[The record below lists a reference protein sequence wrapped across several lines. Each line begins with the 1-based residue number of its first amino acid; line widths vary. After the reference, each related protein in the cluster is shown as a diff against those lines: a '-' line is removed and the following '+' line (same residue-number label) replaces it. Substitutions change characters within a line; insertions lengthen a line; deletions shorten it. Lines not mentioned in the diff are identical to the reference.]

1 MILGENMGN
10 KDKQQ
15 QSISSGISQISLKKV
30 ATFDENGASFENL
43 NSINFIYGA
52 NGSGKTTTSSFLK
65 NLAENGIEDEFANS
79 KIEWYNNES
88 LKIEVYNKQFKEE
101 QLRNSQVKG
110 IFTLGKKTNENLE
123 KIESKK
129 ESINEEKKK
138 KIKNEGSLQVLTQKK
153 EKEKE
158 DFTDSCWKKLY
169 KKNEE
174 DFKETLEGFKRKE
187 KFKEKIL
194 KEFENDKHNQSET
207 VGLEKL
213 KEKIGIVFSKNQT
226 ELALLECN
234 LTDFDSIENHSI
246 WEQKIVGSGG
256 VAIADLIKKLSN
268 EDWVAQGREYV
279 KDNSI
284 CPFCQK
290 ETITEEFKKQLE
302 SYFDTS
308 YQESTDTIKKMK
320 EDYTNKTA
328 KVLERLDEIV
338 KTEQNNL
345 QAKLDT
351 ENLKR
356 IIETLR
362 SKINGNQQKML
373 DKSKEMSRSF
383 ELESTK
389 NEIKEIRDLIDT
401 ANQQIAN
408 HNKIIKDTKNQKK
421 NYVEQTWKFLVNEF
435 KSDIQE
441 YNKKYCGLKKGIEN
455 LEKEIRENR
464 EKIKRLGNEIRE
476 LEKNMVSIKPIVNE
490 INTLLKEYGF
500 TNFGLACTEDEKSYR
515 IQREDG
521 QLVGETL
528 SEGEVTFITFLYYY
542 HLTKDSLKENDIS
555 KNKVLVIDDP
565 ISSLDSNILFI
576 VSVLVKD
583 LIKETMEEKTNI
595 KQVIILT
602 HNTYFYKEITLEY
615 DLKRYQGKYSFWI
628 IKKDNNISKIKNYKE
643 NPIKS
648 SYELLW
654 QEVKQAK
661 ENNIS
666 WVSLQNVM
674 RRIIEYYFRI
684 LGGFKH
690 NDSLSECFENIEE
703 KQVCNSFISWFNDGS
718 HGISDDLFVQSQ
730 DTSIETYLKVFEK
743 IFEITGH
750 EAHYKMMMGIKMR
763 IVFMGTP
770 GFAEVIL
777 RALVG
782 DKDIEVVGLFT
793 QMDKPFGRK
802 KELKAPETKTY
813 ILENHLNIPIFQPQ
827 SLKEPEIQILKD
839 LKPDFIVVVAYGKIL
854 PKEVLE
860 IAPCINAHASLLP
873 KYRGASPIHEMIL
886 NDDKI
891 YGISTML
898 MGLGL
903 DSGDIL
909 ESASF
914 LREDYLN
921 LDALSLKLAH
931 MGAALL
937 LSTLKNFSSITRK
950 PQDHMQ
956 ASFCKKITKADGLVG
971 FKDAKSLFLKSL
983 AFKSWPEIF
992 LESSLKLLEVEL
1004 VENEKSHKEGE
1015 ILEIDEKGVL
1025 VGCLKGSVRIA
1036 RLQAV
1041 GKKPLKAKDY
1051 LNGKRLKVG
1060 GILA

>member
-1 MILGENMGN
+1 MGD

-15 QSISSGISQISLKKV
+15 QNISSGISQISLKKV
-30 ATFDENGASFENL
+30 ATFDENGASFKDL

-65 NLAENGIEDEFANS
+65 NLAENGIEDKFANS
-79 KIEWYNNES
+79 KIAWYNNES

-101 QLRNSQVKG
+101 QFRNSQVKG

-123 KIESKK
+123 KIESKQK
-129 ESINEEKKK
+129 SINEEKEKK
-138 KIKNEGSLQVLTQKK
+138 KKNEKSFQKLTLEKKKK
-153 EKEKE
+153 ED
-158 DFTDSCWKKLY
+158 DFTDSCWEKLY

-174 DFKETLEGFKRKE
+174 NFKETLEGFKRKE

-194 KEFENDKHNQSET
+194 NEFENDKHNKSKM
-207 VGLEKL
+207 VILEEL
-213 KEKIGIVFSKNQT
+213 KEKIGIIFSKNQT

-268 EDWVAQGREYV
+268 EDWVAQGREYI

-302 SYFDTS
+302 SYFDTN
-308 YQESTDTIKKMK
+308 YQESTETIKKMK
-320 EDYTNKTA
+320 EDYTNKTDE
-328 KVLERLDEIV
+328 VLERLDEIV
-338 KTEQNNL
+338 ETEQKN
-345 QAKLDT
+345 QQTKLNT
-351 ENLKR
+351 EIFKR
-356 IIETLR
+356 IIETLK
-362 SKINGNQQKML
+362 SKINGNQQKMF
-373 DKSKEMSRSF
+373 DKGKEMSRSF
-383 ELESTK
+383 KLESTK

-408 HNKIIKDTKNQKK
+408 HNEIIKDTKNQKK
-421 NYVEQTWKFLVNEF
+421 NCVEQTWKFLVNEF

-441 YNKKYCGLKKGIEN
+441 YNKKYCGLEKGINN
-455 LEKEIRENR
+455 LEKAISENQ
-464 EKIKRLGNEIRE
+464 EEVKKLENEIKE
-476 LEKNMVSIKPIVNE
+476 LEKTMVSIRPIVNE
-490 INTLLKEYGF
+490 INTLLERYGF

-542 HLTKDSLKENDIS
+542 HLAKGSLKENDIS

-583 LIKETMEEKTNI
+583 LMKEAMEEKTNI

-602 HNTYFYKEITLEY
+602 HNTYFYKEITLEC

-628 IKKDNNISKIKNYKE
+628 INKDNNVSKIKDYKE
-643 NPIKS
+643 NPIKN
-648 SYELLW
+648 SYGLLW

-661 ENNIS
+661 ENNAS

-703 KQVCNSFISWFNDGS
+703 QRVCNSFISWFNDGS

-743 IFEITGH
+743 IFKETGH
-750 EAHYKMMMGIKMR
+750 EAHYKMMMRMK
-763 IVFMGTP
+763 
-770 GFAEVIL
+770 
-777 RALVG
+777 
-782 DKDIEVVGLFT
+782 
-793 QMDKPFGRK
+793 
-802 KELKAPETKTY
+802 
-813 ILENHLNIPIFQPQ
+813 
-827 SLKEPEIQILKD
+827 
-839 LKPDFIVVVAYGKIL
+839 
-854 PKEVLE
+854 
-860 IAPCINAHASLLP
+860 
-873 KYRGASPIHEMIL
+873 
-886 NDDKI
+886 
-891 YGISTML
+891 
-898 MGLGL
+898 
-903 DSGDIL
+903 
-909 ESASF
+909 
-914 LREDYLN
+914 
-921 LDALSLKLAH
+921 
-931 MGAALL
+931 
-937 LSTLKNFSSITRK
+937 
-950 PQDHMQ
+950 
-956 ASFCKKITKADGLVG
+956 
-971 FKDAKSLFLKSL
+971 
-983 AFKSWPEIF
+983 
-992 LESSLKLLEVEL
+992 
-1004 VENEKSHKEGE
+1004 
-1015 ILEIDEKGVL
+1015 
-1025 VGCLKGSVRIA
+1025 
-1036 RLQAV
+1036 
-1041 GKKPLKAKDY
+1041 
-1051 LNGKRLKVG
+1051 
-1060 GILA
+1060 

>member
-1 MILGENMGN
+1 MNSNGN

-15 QSISSGISQISLKKV
+15 QNVSSGISQISLKKV
-30 ATFDENGASFENL
+30 ATFDENGASFKDL

-65 NLAENGIEDEFANS
+65 NLAENGIEDKFANS
-79 KIEWYNNES
+79 KIAWYNNES

-123 KIESKK
+123 KIEIKK
-129 ESINEEKKK
+129 ESINKENEK
-138 KIKNEGSLQVLTQKK
+138 KIKNEASLQVLTQKK
-153 EKEKE
+153 EKEEK
-158 DFTDSCWKKLY
+158 DFADRCWEKLY

-194 KEFENDKHNQSET
+194 KEFENDKYNQSEI

-213 KEKIGIVFSKNQT
+213 KEKIGIVFGENQT

-302 SYFDTS
+302 SYFDTN
-308 YQESTDTIKKMK
+308 YQESTETIKKMK
-320 EDYTNKTA
+320 EDYTNKTDE
-328 KVLERLDEIV
+328 VLERLDEIV
-338 KTEQNNL
+338 ETEQKN
-345 QAKLDT
+345 QQTKLNT
-351 ENLKR
+351 EIFKR
-356 IIETLR
+356 IIETLN
-362 SKINGNQQKML
+362 SKINGNQQKMF
-373 DKSKEMSRSF
+373 DKGKEMSRSF
-383 ELESTK
+383 KLESTK

-408 HNKIIKDTKNQKK
+408 HNEIIKDTKNQKK
-421 NYVEQTWKFLVNEF
+421 ICVEQTWKFLVNEF

-441 YNKKYCGLKKGIEN
+441 YNKKYCGLEKGINN
-455 LEKEIRENR
+455 LEKAISENQ
-464 EKIKRLGNEIRE
+464 EEVKKLENEIKE

-490 INTLLKEYGF
+490 INTLLKGYGF
-500 TNFGLACTEDEKSYR
+500 TNFGLACTEDEKFYR

-542 HLTKDSLKENDIS
+542 HLTKGSLEENDIS
-555 KNKVLVIDDP
+555 ENKVLVIDDP

-583 LIKETMEEKTNI
+583 LMKETMEEKTNI
-595 KQVIILT
+595 KQIIILT

-615 DLKRYQGKYSFWI
+615 DLKCYQGKYSFWI
-628 IKKDNNISKIKNYKE
+628 IRKDNNISKIKDYKE
-643 NPIKS
+643 NPIKN

-661 ENNIS
+661 ENNAS

-703 KQVCNSFISWFNDGS
+703 QRVCNSFISWFNDGS

-730 DTSIETYLKVFEK
+730 DTSIETYLKVFEN
-743 IFEITGH
+743 IFKITGH
-750 EAHYKMMMGIKMR
+750 EAHYKMMMGIK
-763 IVFMGTP
+763 
-770 GFAEVIL
+770 
-777 RALVG
+777 
-782 DKDIEVVGLFT
+782 
-793 QMDKPFGRK
+793 
-802 KELKAPETKTY
+802 
-813 ILENHLNIPIFQPQ
+813 
-827 SLKEPEIQILKD
+827 
-839 LKPDFIVVVAYGKIL
+839 
-854 PKEVLE
+854 
-860 IAPCINAHASLLP
+860 
-873 KYRGASPIHEMIL
+873 
-886 NDDKI
+886 
-891 YGISTML
+891 
-898 MGLGL
+898 
-903 DSGDIL
+903 
-909 ESASF
+909 
-914 LREDYLN
+914 
-921 LDALSLKLAH
+921 
-931 MGAALL
+931 
-937 LSTLKNFSSITRK
+937 
-950 PQDHMQ
+950 
-956 ASFCKKITKADGLVG
+956 
-971 FKDAKSLFLKSL
+971 
-983 AFKSWPEIF
+983 
-992 LESSLKLLEVEL
+992 
-1004 VENEKSHKEGE
+1004 
-1015 ILEIDEKGVL
+1015 
-1025 VGCLKGSVRIA
+1025 
-1036 RLQAV
+1036 
-1041 GKKPLKAKDY
+1041 
-1051 LNGKRLKVG
+1051 
-1060 GILA
+1060 

>member
-1 MILGENMGN
+1 MGN

-15 QSISSGISQISLKKV
+15 QNVSSGISQISLKKV
-30 ATFDENGASFENL
+30 ATFDENGASFKDL

-65 NLAENGIEDEFANS
+65 NLAENGIEDKFANS
-79 KIEWYNNES
+79 KIAWYNNES

-101 QLRNSQVKG
+101 QFRNSQVKG

-123 KIESKK
+123 KIEIKK
-129 ESINEEKKK
+129 ESINKENEK
-138 KIKNEGSLQVLTQKK
+138 KIKNEASLQVLTQKK
-153 EKEKE
+153 EKEEK
-158 DFTDSCWKKLY
+158 DFADRCWEKLY

-194 KEFENDKHNQSET
+194 KEFENDKYNQSEI

-213 KEKIGIVFSKNQT
+213 KEKIEIVFGENQT

-234 LTDFDSIENHSI
+234 LTDFDFIENHSI
-246 WEQKIVGSGG
+246 WEQKIVGSGDA
-256 VAIADLIKKLSN
+256 AIADLIKRLSN
-268 EDWVAQGREYV
+268 EDWVAWGREYI

-308 YQESTDTIKKMK
+308 YQESIETIKEKM
-320 EDYTNKTA
+320 EDYASRTA
-328 KVLERLDEIV
+328 GALERLDKIV
-338 KTEQNNL
+338 ETEQKN
-345 QAKLDT
+345 QQTKLDT
-351 ENLKR
+351 ENLKI

-373 DKSKEMSRSF
+373 DKSKEMSRNF
-383 ELESTK
+383 KLDSTK
-389 NEIKEIRDLIDT
+389 NEIDAIKDLIKK
-401 ANQQIAN
+401 ANEQIAN
-408 HNKIIKDTKNQKK
+408 YNEMIKDIEKQKK
-421 NYVEQTWKFLVNEF
+421 ICEEQTWKFLVNEF

-441 YNKKYCGLKKGIEN
+441 YNKKYCGLKKGINN
-455 LEKEIRENR
+455 LKKEISENQ
-464 EKIKRLGNEIRE
+464 EKIERLENEIRE

-490 INTLLKEYGF
+490 INTLLKGYGF

-542 HLTKDSLKENDIS
+542 HLTKGSLEENDIS
-555 KNKVLVIDDP
+555 ENKVLVIDDP

-583 LIKETMEEKTNI
+583 LMKEAMEEKRNI

-602 HNTYFYKEITLEY
+602 HNTYFYKEITLEC

-628 IKKDNNISKIKNYKE
+628 IKKDNNVSKIKDYKE
-643 NPIKS
+643 NPIKN

-661 ENNIS
+661 ENNAS

-743 IFEITGH
+743 IFKETGH
-750 EAHYKMMMGIKMR
+750 EAHYKMMMRMK
-763 IVFMGTP
+763 
-770 GFAEVIL
+770 
-777 RALVG
+777 
-782 DKDIEVVGLFT
+782 
-793 QMDKPFGRK
+793 
-802 KELKAPETKTY
+802 
-813 ILENHLNIPIFQPQ
+813 
-827 SLKEPEIQILKD
+827 
-839 LKPDFIVVVAYGKIL
+839 
-854 PKEVLE
+854 
-860 IAPCINAHASLLP
+860 
-873 KYRGASPIHEMIL
+873 
-886 NDDKI
+886 
-891 YGISTML
+891 
-898 MGLGL
+898 
-903 DSGDIL
+903 
-909 ESASF
+909 
-914 LREDYLN
+914 
-921 LDALSLKLAH
+921 
-931 MGAALL
+931 
-937 LSTLKNFSSITRK
+937 
-950 PQDHMQ
+950 
-956 ASFCKKITKADGLVG
+956 
-971 FKDAKSLFLKSL
+971 
-983 AFKSWPEIF
+983 
-992 LESSLKLLEVEL
+992 
-1004 VENEKSHKEGE
+1004 
-1015 ILEIDEKGVL
+1015 
-1025 VGCLKGSVRIA
+1025 
-1036 RLQAV
+1036 
-1041 GKKPLKAKDY
+1041 
-1051 LNGKRLKVG
+1051 
-1060 GILA
+1060 

>member
-1 MILGENMGN
+1 MNSKGD

-15 QSISSGISQISLKKV
+15 QNISSGISQISLKKV

-43 NSINFIYGA
+43 KSINFIYGA

-65 NLAENGIEDEFANS
+65 NLAENGNEDKFANS
-79 KIEWYNNES
+79 KIEWHNNES

-101 QLRNSQVKG
+101 QFRNSQVKG

-123 KIESKK
+123 KIEIKK
-129 ESINEEKKK
+129 ESISKENEK
-138 KIKNEGSLQVLTQKK
+138 KIKNKESLKKITQ

-158 DFTDSCWKKLY
+158 EKDFTDSCWEKLY

-194 KEFENDKHNQSET
+194 KEFENDKHNQSEI
-207 VGLEKL
+207 VGLEEL
-213 KEKIGIVFSKNQT
+213 KEKIGIIFSKNQT

-279 KDNSI
+279 KNNSI

-308 YQESTDTIKKMK
+308 YQKSTDTIKKMK

-328 KVLERLDEIV
+328 EALERLDEIV

-345 QAKLDT
+345 QTKLDT

-373 DKSKEMSRSF
+373 DESKEMSRSF

-401 ANQQIAN
+401 TNQQIAK
-408 HNKIIKDTKNQKK
+408 HNEIIKNIKNQKK
-421 NYVEQTWKFLVNEF
+421 TCVEQTWKFLVNEF

-441 YNKKYCGLKKGIEN
+441 YNKKYCGLEKGINN
-455 LEKEIRENR
+455 LEKAISENQ
-464 EKIKRLGNEIRE
+464 EEVKKLENEIKE

-490 INTLLKEYGF
+490 INTLLKRYGF
-500 TNFGLACTEDEKSYR
+500 ANFGLACTEDEKFYR

-542 HLTKDSLKENDIS
+542 HLAKGSLKENDIS

-583 LIKETMEEKTNI
+583 LMKETMEEKTNI

-602 HNTYFYKEITLEY
+602 HNTYFYKEITLEC

-628 IKKDNNISKIKNYKE
+628 IKKDNNVSKIKDYKE
-643 NPIKS
+643 NPIKN

-661 ENNIS
+661 ENNAS

-703 KQVCNSFISWFNDGS
+703 KRVCNSFVSWLNDGS

-743 IFEITGH
+743 IFKETGH
-750 EAHYKMMMGIKMR
+750 EAHYKMMMRIK
-763 IVFMGTP
+763 
-770 GFAEVIL
+770 
-777 RALVG
+777 
-782 DKDIEVVGLFT
+782 
-793 QMDKPFGRK
+793 
-802 KELKAPETKTY
+802 
-813 ILENHLNIPIFQPQ
+813 
-827 SLKEPEIQILKD
+827 
-839 LKPDFIVVVAYGKIL
+839 
-854 PKEVLE
+854 
-860 IAPCINAHASLLP
+860 
-873 KYRGASPIHEMIL
+873 
-886 NDDKI
+886 
-891 YGISTML
+891 
-898 MGLGL
+898 
-903 DSGDIL
+903 
-909 ESASF
+909 
-914 LREDYLN
+914 
-921 LDALSLKLAH
+921 
-931 MGAALL
+931 
-937 LSTLKNFSSITRK
+937 
-950 PQDHMQ
+950 
-956 ASFCKKITKADGLVG
+956 
-971 FKDAKSLFLKSL
+971 
-983 AFKSWPEIF
+983 
-992 LESSLKLLEVEL
+992 
-1004 VENEKSHKEGE
+1004 
-1015 ILEIDEKGVL
+1015 
-1025 VGCLKGSVRIA
+1025 
-1036 RLQAV
+1036 
-1041 GKKPLKAKDY
+1041 
-1051 LNGKRLKVG
+1051 
-1060 GILA
+1060 

>member
-1 MILGENMGN
+1 MNSKGN

-15 QSISSGISQISLKKV
+15 QNVSSGISQISLKKV
-30 ATFDENGASFENL
+30 ATFDENGASFKDL

-65 NLAENGIEDEFANS
+65 NLAENGIEDKFDNS
-79 KIEWYNNES
+79 KIEWHNSES

-101 QLRNSQVKG
+101 QLRNSQIKG

-138 KIKNEGSLQVLTQKK
+138 KIKNEGSLQKLTL

-158 DFTDSCWKKLY
+158 EEDFTDRCWEKLY

-194 KEFENDKHNQSET
+194 KEFENDKYNQSEI

-213 KEKIGIVFSKNQT
+213 KEKIEIVFGENQT

-246 WEQKIVGSGG
+246 WEQKVVGSGD

-268 EDWVAQGREYV
+268 EDWVAWGREYI
-279 KDNSI
+279 KENSI

-302 SYFDTS
+302 SYFDTN
-308 YQESTDTIKKMK
+308 YQESTETIKKMK
-320 EDYTNKTA
+320 EDYTNKTDE
-328 KVLERLDEIV
+328 VLERLDKIV
-338 KTEQNNL
+338 ETEQKN
-345 QAKLDT
+345 QQTKLNT
-351 ENLKR
+351 ESFKR
-356 IIETLR
+356 IVETLK
-362 SKINGNQQKML
+362 SKINGNQQKMH

-401 ANQQIAN
+401 ANQQIAK
-408 HNKIIKDTKNQKK
+408 HNEIIKNIKNQKK
-421 NYVEQTWKFLVNEF
+421 TCVEQTWKFLVNEF

-441 YNKKYCGLKKGIEN
+441 YDKKRCGLEKGISN
-455 LEKEIRENR
+455 LNEEIRENQ
-464 EKIKRLGNEIRE
+464 EKIKKLENEIRE
-476 LEKNMVSIKPIVNE
+476 LEKTMVSIRPIVNE
-490 INTLLKEYGF
+490 INTLLERYGF

-542 HLTKDSLKENDIS
+542 HLAKGSLKENDIS

-583 LIKETMEEKTNI
+583 LMKEAMEEKTNI

-602 HNTYFYKEITLEY
+602 HNTYFYKEITLEC

-628 IKKDNNISKIKNYKE
+628 IRKDNNVSKIEKFEE
-643 NPIKS
+643 NPVKN

-661 ENNIS
+661 ENNAS

-703 KQVCNSFISWFNDGS
+703 KRVCNSFISWFNDGS

-743 IFEITGH
+743 IFKETGH
-750 EAHYKMMMGIKMR
+750 EAHYKMMMRMK
-763 IVFMGTP
+763 
-770 GFAEVIL
+770 
-777 RALVG
+777 
-782 DKDIEVVGLFT
+782 
-793 QMDKPFGRK
+793 
-802 KELKAPETKTY
+802 
-813 ILENHLNIPIFQPQ
+813 
-827 SLKEPEIQILKD
+827 
-839 LKPDFIVVVAYGKIL
+839 
-854 PKEVLE
+854 
-860 IAPCINAHASLLP
+860 
-873 KYRGASPIHEMIL
+873 
-886 NDDKI
+886 
-891 YGISTML
+891 
-898 MGLGL
+898 
-903 DSGDIL
+903 
-909 ESASF
+909 
-914 LREDYLN
+914 
-921 LDALSLKLAH
+921 
-931 MGAALL
+931 
-937 LSTLKNFSSITRK
+937 
-950 PQDHMQ
+950 
-956 ASFCKKITKADGLVG
+956 
-971 FKDAKSLFLKSL
+971 
-983 AFKSWPEIF
+983 
-992 LESSLKLLEVEL
+992 
-1004 VENEKSHKEGE
+1004 
-1015 ILEIDEKGVL
+1015 
-1025 VGCLKGSVRIA
+1025 
-1036 RLQAV
+1036 
-1041 GKKPLKAKDY
+1041 
-1051 LNGKRLKVG
+1051 
-1060 GILA
+1060 

>member
-1 MILGENMGN
+1 MNSSGN

-15 QSISSGISQISLKKV
+15 QNVSSGISQISLKKV
-30 ATFDENGASFENL
+30 ATFDENGASFKDL

-65 NLAENGIEDEFANS
+65 NLAENGIEYKFANS
-79 KIEWYNNES
+79 KIAWYNNES

-101 QLRNSQVKG
+101 QFRNSQVKG

-123 KIESKK
+123 NIESKK
-129 ESINEEKKK
+129 ESINEEKEKK
-138 KIKNEGSLQVLTQKK
+138 KKNEKSFQKLTLEKKKK
-153 EKEKE
+153 ED
-158 DFTDSCWKKLY
+158 DFTDSCWEKLY

-174 DFKETLEGFKRKE
+174 NFKETLEGFKRKE

-194 KEFENDKHNQSET
+194 NEFENDKHNKSKI
-207 VGLEKL
+207 VILEEL
-213 KEKIGIVFSKNQT
+213 KEKIGIIFSKNQT

-328 KVLERLDEIV
+328 EALERFDKIV
-338 KTEQNNL
+338 KMEQNNL
-345 QAKLDT
+345 QTKLDT

-356 IIETLR
+356 LIETLR
-362 SKINGNQQKML
+362 SKINGNRQKML

-408 HNKIIKDTKNQKK
+408 HNEIIKDTKNQKK
-421 NYVEQTWKFLVNEF
+421 ICVEQTWKFLVNEF

-441 YNKKYCGLKKGIEN
+441 YNRNYCDS
-455 LEKEIRENR
+455 EKEIKELEN
-464 EKIKRLGNEIRE
+464 EISKNQGKIERLENEIRE
-476 LEKNMVSIKPIVNE
+476 LEKNMVSIKPIVDE
-490 INTLLKEYGF
+490 INAFLKGYGF
-500 TNFGLACTEDEKSYR
+500 TNFSLAYTEDEKSYR

-542 HLTKDSLKENDIS
+542 HLTKGSLEENDIS

-583 LIKETMEEKTNI
+583 LMKEAMEEKTNI

-602 HNTYFYKEITLEY
+602 HNTYFYKEITSKY

-628 IKKDNNISKIKNYKE
+628 IKKDNNISKIKDYEE
-643 NPIKS
+643 NPIKN

-690 NDSLSECFENIEE
+690 NDSLSECFEKIEE

-730 DTSIETYLKVFEK
+730 DISIETYLKVFEK
-743 IFEITGH
+743 IFKETGH
-750 EAHYKMMMGIKMR
+750 EAHYRMMMRIK
-763 IVFMGTP
+763 
-770 GFAEVIL
+770 
-777 RALVG
+777 
-782 DKDIEVVGLFT
+782 
-793 QMDKPFGRK
+793 
-802 KELKAPETKTY
+802 
-813 ILENHLNIPIFQPQ
+813 
-827 SLKEPEIQILKD
+827 
-839 LKPDFIVVVAYGKIL
+839 
-854 PKEVLE
+854 
-860 IAPCINAHASLLP
+860 
-873 KYRGASPIHEMIL
+873 
-886 NDDKI
+886 
-891 YGISTML
+891 
-898 MGLGL
+898 
-903 DSGDIL
+903 
-909 ESASF
+909 
-914 LREDYLN
+914 
-921 LDALSLKLAH
+921 
-931 MGAALL
+931 
-937 LSTLKNFSSITRK
+937 
-950 PQDHMQ
+950 
-956 ASFCKKITKADGLVG
+956 
-971 FKDAKSLFLKSL
+971 
-983 AFKSWPEIF
+983 
-992 LESSLKLLEVEL
+992 
-1004 VENEKSHKEGE
+1004 
-1015 ILEIDEKGVL
+1015 
-1025 VGCLKGSVRIA
+1025 
-1036 RLQAV
+1036 
-1041 GKKPLKAKDY
+1041 
-1051 LNGKRLKVG
+1051 
-1060 GILA
+1060 

>member
-1 MILGENMGN
+1 MGN

-15 QSISSGISQISLKKV
+15 QNISNGISQISLKKV

-43 NSINFIYGA
+43 KSINFIYGA

-65 NLAENGIEDEFANS
+65 NLAENGIEDKFASS
-79 KIEWYNNES
+79 KIVWYNNES

-101 QLRNSQVKG
+101 QFRNSQVKG

-138 KIKNEGSLQVLTQKK
+138 KVKNEGSLQKLTLEK
-153 EKEKE
+153 EKEEE

-169 KKNEE
+169 KKFEE

-194 KEFENDKHNQSET
+194 KEFENDKHNQSEQSEI

-226 ELALLECN
+226 ELALLECD

-256 VAIADLIKKLSN
+256 VAIADLIKELSN

-328 KVLERLDEIV
+328 KVLERLNEII
-338 KTEQNNL
+338 KTEWN
-345 QAKLDT
+345 KLNT

-362 SKINGNQQKML
+362 SKINANQQKML

-383 ELESTK
+383 ELDSTK
-389 NEIKEIRDLIDT
+389 NEIDAIKDLIAK
-401 ANQQIAN
+401 ANEQITN
-408 HNKIIKDTKNQKK
+408 HNETIKDIEKQKK
-421 NYVEQTWKFLVNEF
+421 SCKEQTWKFLVNEF
-435 KSDIQE
+435 KSGIQE
-441 YNKKYCGLKKGIEN
+441 YSKKYCGLEKGINN
-455 LEKEIRENR
+455 LEKEISENQ
-464 EKIKRLGNEIRE
+464 EKIKKLENEIKE

-490 INTLLKEYGF
+490 INTLLKGYGF
-500 TNFGLACTEDEKSYR
+500 TNFSLACTEDEKFYR

-528 SEGEVTFITFLYYY
+528 SEGEVTFIAFLYYY
-542 HLTKDSLKENDIS
+542 HLAKGSLKENDIS
-555 KNKVLVIDDP
+555 ENKVLVIDDP

-602 HNTYFYKEITLEY
+602 HNTYFYKEITLED
-615 DLKRYQGKYSFWI
+615 DLKRYQGKYSFLI
-628 IKKDNNISKIKNYKE
+628 IRKDNNVSKIKDYKE
-643 NPIKS
+643 NPIKN

-661 ENNIS
+661 ENNAS

-690 NDSLSECFENIEE
+690 NDSLSECFKTIEE

-730 DTSIETYLKVFEK
+730 DASIETYLKVFEN
-743 IFEITGH
+743 IFKRTGY
-750 EAHYKMMMGIKMR
+750 EAHYKMMMGIK
-763 IVFMGTP
+763 
-770 GFAEVIL
+770 
-777 RALVG
+777 
-782 DKDIEVVGLFT
+782 
-793 QMDKPFGRK
+793 
-802 KELKAPETKTY
+802 
-813 ILENHLNIPIFQPQ
+813 
-827 SLKEPEIQILKD
+827 
-839 LKPDFIVVVAYGKIL
+839 
-854 PKEVLE
+854 
-860 IAPCINAHASLLP
+860 
-873 KYRGASPIHEMIL
+873 
-886 NDDKI
+886 
-891 YGISTML
+891 
-898 MGLGL
+898 
-903 DSGDIL
+903 
-909 ESASF
+909 
-914 LREDYLN
+914 
-921 LDALSLKLAH
+921 
-931 MGAALL
+931 
-937 LSTLKNFSSITRK
+937 
-950 PQDHMQ
+950 
-956 ASFCKKITKADGLVG
+956 
-971 FKDAKSLFLKSL
+971 
-983 AFKSWPEIF
+983 
-992 LESSLKLLEVEL
+992 
-1004 VENEKSHKEGE
+1004 
-1015 ILEIDEKGVL
+1015 
-1025 VGCLKGSVRIA
+1025 
-1036 RLQAV
+1036 
-1041 GKKPLKAKDY
+1041 
-1051 LNGKRLKVG
+1051 
-1060 GILA
+1060 

>member
-1 MILGENMGN
+1 MNSKGN

-15 QSISSGISQISLKKV
+15 QNISSGISQISLKKV
-30 ATFDENGASFENL
+30 ATFDENGASFKDL

-52 NGSGKTTTSSFLK
+52 NGIGKTTTSSFLK
-65 NLAENGIEDEFANS
+65 NLAENGIEDKFASS
-79 KIEWYNNES
+79 KIVWYNNES

-101 QLRNSQVKG
+101 QFRNSQVKG

-129 ESINEEKKK
+129 ESINKENEK
-138 KIKNEGSLQVLTQKK
+138 KIKNKESLKKITQ

-158 DFTDSCWKKLY
+158 EKDFTDSCWEKLY
-169 KKNEE
+169 KKFEE

-194 KEFENDKHNQSET
+194 KEFENDKYNQSEI

-213 KEKIGIVFSKNQT
+213 KEKIEIVFGENQT
-226 ELALLECN
+226 ELALLECD

-320 EDYTNKTA
+320 EDYTNKTDEA
-328 KVLERLDEIV
+328 LERLNEVI
-338 KTEQNNL
+338 KTEQN
-345 QAKLDT
+345 KLDT

-362 SKINGNQQKML
+362 SKINANQQKML
-373 DKSKEMSRSF
+373 DKSKEMSRNF
-383 ELESTK
+383 KLDSTK
-389 NEIKEIRDLIDT
+389 NEIDAIKDLIKK
-401 ANQQIAN
+401 ANEQIAN
-408 HNKIIKDTKNQKK
+408 YNEMIKDIEKQKK
-421 NYVEQTWKFLVNEF
+421 ICKEQTWKFLVNEF

-441 YNKKYCGLKKGIEN
+441 YNKKYCGLKKEIKE
-455 LEKEIRENR
+455 LE
-464 EKIKRLGNEIRE
+464 NEIRE
-476 LEKNMVSIKPIVNE
+476 LEKNMMSIKPIVDE
-490 INTLLKEYGF
+490 INTLLKGYGF

-542 HLTKDSLKENDIS
+542 YLTKGSLEENDIS

-583 LIKETMEEKTNI
+583 LMKETMEEKTNI
-595 KQVIILT
+595 KQIIILT
-602 HNTYFYKEITLEY
+602 HNTYFYKEITSKY

-628 IKKDNNISKIKNYKE
+628 IKKDNNISKIKDYEE
-643 NPIKS
+643 NPIKN

-690 NDSLSECFENIEE
+690 NHNLSECFKDIREQ
-703 KQVCNSFISWFNDGS
+703 QVCNSFISWFNDGS
-718 HGISDDLFVQSQ
+718 HGISDDLFAQSQ
-730 DTSIETYLKVFEK
+730 DTSIETYLKVFEN
-743 IFEITGH
+743 IFKRTGH
-750 EAHYKMMMGIKMR
+750 EAHYKMMMRIK
-763 IVFMGTP
+763 
-770 GFAEVIL
+770 
-777 RALVG
+777 
-782 DKDIEVVGLFT
+782 
-793 QMDKPFGRK
+793 
-802 KELKAPETKTY
+802 
-813 ILENHLNIPIFQPQ
+813 
-827 SLKEPEIQILKD
+827 
-839 LKPDFIVVVAYGKIL
+839 
-854 PKEVLE
+854 
-860 IAPCINAHASLLP
+860 
-873 KYRGASPIHEMIL
+873 
-886 NDDKI
+886 
-891 YGISTML
+891 
-898 MGLGL
+898 
-903 DSGDIL
+903 
-909 ESASF
+909 
-914 LREDYLN
+914 
-921 LDALSLKLAH
+921 
-931 MGAALL
+931 
-937 LSTLKNFSSITRK
+937 
-950 PQDHMQ
+950 
-956 ASFCKKITKADGLVG
+956 
-971 FKDAKSLFLKSL
+971 
-983 AFKSWPEIF
+983 
-992 LESSLKLLEVEL
+992 
-1004 VENEKSHKEGE
+1004 
-1015 ILEIDEKGVL
+1015 
-1025 VGCLKGSVRIA
+1025 
-1036 RLQAV
+1036 
-1041 GKKPLKAKDY
+1041 
-1051 LNGKRLKVG
+1051 
-1060 GILA
+1060 

>member
-1 MILGENMGN
+1 MNSNGN

-15 QSISSGISQISLKKV
+15 QNVSSGISQISLKKV

-43 NSINFIYGA
+43 KSINFIYGA

-65 NLAENGIEDEFANS
+65 NLAENGNEDKFANS
-79 KIEWYNNES
+79 KIAWYNNES

-123 KIESKK
+123 KIEIKK
-129 ESINEEKKK
+129 ESINKENEK
-138 KIKNEGSLQVLTQKK
+138 KIKNEASLQVLTQKK
-153 EKEKE
+153 EKEEK
-158 DFTDSCWKKLY
+158 DFADRCWEKLY

-194 KEFENDKHNQSET
+194 KEFENDKYNQSEI

-213 KEKIGIVFSKNQT
+213 KEKIEIVFGENQT

-234 LTDFDSIENHSI
+234 LTDFDFIENHSI
-246 WEQKIVGSGG
+246 WEQKIVGSGDA
-256 VAIADLIKKLSN
+256 AIADLIKRLSN
-268 EDWVAQGREYV
+268 EDWVAWGREYV

-308 YQESTDTIKKMK
+308 YQESTETIKKMK
-320 EDYTNKTA
+320 EDYTNKTDE
-328 KVLERLDEIV
+328 VLERLDEIV
-338 KTEQNNL
+338 ETEQKN
-345 QAKLDT
+345 QQTKLNT
-351 ENLKR
+351 EIFKR
-356 IIETLR
+356 IIETLKN
-362 SKINGNQQKML
+362 KINGNQQKMF
-373 DKSKEMSRSF
+373 DKGKEMSRSF

-408 HNKIIKDTKNQKK
+408 HNEIIKDTKNQKK
-421 NYVEQTWKFLVNEF
+421 ICKEQTWKFLVNEF

-441 YNKKYCGLKKGIEN
+441 YNKKYCGLEKGINNLKKAISEN
-455 LEKEIRENR
+455 Q
-464 EKIKRLGNEIRE
+464 EKIKKLENEIRE

-490 INTLLKEYGF
+490 INTLLKGYGF
-500 TNFGLACTEDEKSYR
+500 TNFGLACTEDEKFYR

-542 HLTKDSLKENDIS
+542 HLAKGSLKENDIS

-565 ISSLDSNILFI
+565 ISSLDSNILFM

-583 LIKETMEEKTNI
+583 LMKETMEEKTNI

-602 HNTYFYKEITLEY
+602 HNTYFYKKITLEC

-628 IKKDNNISKIKNYKE
+628 IKKDNNVSKIKDYKE
-643 NPIKS
+643 NPIKN

-661 ENNIS
+661 ENNAS

-703 KQVCNSFISWFNDGS
+703 KRVCNSFISWFNDGS
-718 HGISDDLFVQSQ
+718 HGISDDLFVQS
-730 DTSIETYLKVFEK
+730 SR
-743 IFEITGH
+743 
-750 EAHYKMMMGIKMR
+750 YK
-763 IVFMGTP
+763 
-770 GFAEVIL
+770 
-777 RALVG
+777 
-782 DKDIEVVGLFT
+782 
-793 QMDKPFGRK
+793 
-802 KELKAPETKTY
+802 Y
-813 ILENHLNIPIFQPQ
+813 
-827 SLKEPEIQILKD
+827 
-839 LKPDFIVVVAYGKIL
+839 
-854 PKEVLE
+854 
-860 IAPCINAHASLLP
+860 
-873 KYRGASPIHEMIL
+873 
-886 NDDKI
+886 
-891 YGISTML
+891 
-898 MGLGL
+898 
-903 DSGDIL
+903 
-909 ESASF
+909 
-914 LREDYLN
+914 
-921 LDALSLKLAH
+921 
-931 MGAALL
+931 
-937 LSTLKNFSSITRK
+937 
-950 PQDHMQ
+950 
-956 ASFCKKITKADGLVG
+956 
-971 FKDAKSLFLKSL
+971 
-983 AFKSWPEIF
+983 
-992 LESSLKLLEVEL
+992 
-1004 VENEKSHKEGE
+1004 
-1015 ILEIDEKGVL
+1015 
-1025 VGCLKGSVRIA
+1025 
-1036 RLQAV
+1036 
-1041 GKKPLKAKDY
+1041 
-1051 LNGKRLKVG
+1051 
-1060 GILA
+1060 